1 MARLLCVPDSDGPE
15 EKENAFWAAATVP
28 SAKSVAEAFADYPD
42 VVCIPRLLH
51 FVRVAVKQQRRHQS
65 QELRRSASNPRE
77 GQPETEAGEDRQ
89 RIAAEEQGGTEPQQR
104 ARQLDELEALIFQ
117 GCCLLLEASQRQRNA
132 AAHAQA
138 RRLWDEHRVLC
149 AAESTGT
156 LNDKRSLPHRDRAR
170 EERDEEI
177 RKLYNA
183 AFVNECGDGMPDM
196 RERLVRAMQQAHTT
210 HLGPVRR
217 RTLMEV
223 ADFLMAQGDFL
234 EVLQVLE
241 GGRLDFDEY
250 PNDIEYANLG
260 ATCALLSLESTAF
273 SVLRPCLTRWTNLLD
288 LTVGA
293 NVPGHH
299 ARCDPDAG
307 PRSSS
312 SASSASSS
320 RASIDGPAGPSESGE
335 HHSVSQRS
343 GESRGEPG
351 YGEGARSGHLVRGGV
366 WNAVRAEP
374 RGTIGPLAPYRAVSD
389 VVKGLERLRSGD
401 ICAAAD
407 ALRNVNARVYA
418 RAFDAVATQ
427 SAISVNGGLPLQASP
442 TLQEGSHKV
451 ATAAADFHSFSE
463 AGRGMAETGAGSFAA
478 AAGPALK
485 RTGSILG
492 VCTPE
497 DVAMYAMLC
506 CLAVNTREEL
516 KEQLAEDAPLRKVL
530 EPSPVALQA
539 AVLFSLSDFEQAFK
553 VICDMTPA
561 FERDLLLGE
570 ECTAHLLREIRRNA
584 VLEFTTAYSSL
595 TLSTLLEA
603 FPQHSAAAL
612 REDVVAVIES
622 RTLPFR
628 YDGVNDILWRNEPD
642 GIEAVVEEARR
653 TAADLTHTCQRL
665 CLNVSVEEVFGT
677 GLHSAYRDDSP
688 VSKRSIVGD
697 RGREGRRFRGNG
709 AGGTF
714 RQGTTVT
721 QRRTRGRHGGA

>member
-196 RERLVRAMQQAHTT
+196 RERLVR
-210 HLGPVRR
+210 
-217 RTLMEV
+217 
-223 ADFLMAQGDFL
+223 

-250 PNDIEYANLG
+250 PNDIE
-260 ATCALLSLESTAF
+260 
-273 SVLRPCLTRWTNLLD
+273 
-288 LTVGA
+288 
-293 NVPGHH
+293 
-299 ARCDPDAG
+299 
-307 PRSSS
+307 
-312 SASSASSS
+312 ASSASSS

-628 YDGVNDILWRNEPD
+628 YDGVND
-642 GIEAVVEEARR
+642 G
-653 TAADLTHTCQRL
+653 TAAEKAEGF
-665 CLNVSVEEVFGT
+665 VET
-677 GLHSAYRDDSP
+677 GLAERFA
-688 VSKRSIVGD
+688 
-697 RGREGRRFRGNG
+697 RG
-709 AGGTF
+709 
-714 RQGTTVT
+714 Q
-721 QRRTRGRHGGA
+721 Q